1 MQTKAVS
8 LLKMLKIKKEEN
20 TMRSALLPVAL
31 LFVPHAAFA
40 DPYSHMGD
48 WGYSYG
54 MGMMFGPVIWV
65 VTLGL
70 VVAGVIWFVR
80 QLDGAPTRPVRS
92 DALNELDLRL
102 ARGEIDIEEHAAKRK
117 ALSA

>member
-1 MQTKAVS
+1 
-8 LLKMLKIKKEEN
+8 
-20 TMRSALLPVAL
+20 MRSALLPVAL
-31 LFVPHAAFA
+31 LFVPCVAHA
-40 DPYSHMGD
+40 DPEMHMGD
-48 WGYSYG
+48 WGYGYS

-65 VTLGL
+65 ITLGL

-80 QLDGAPTRPVRS
+80 QLDSGPRRPAKT

-102 ARGEIDIEEHAAKRK
+102 ARGEIDVEEHAAKKK

>member
-1 MQTKAVS
+1 
-8 LLKMLKIKKEEN
+8 
-20 TMRSALLPVAL
+20 MRSALLPAAL
-31 LFVPHAAFA
+31 LFVPHAASA
-40 DPYSHMGD
+40 DPEMHMGD
-48 WGYSYG
+48 WGYGYS
-54 MGMMFGPVIWV
+54 MGMMFGPVIWL

-80 QLDGAPTRPVRS
+80 QLDGVPKRPIRS

-102 ARGEIDIEEHAAKRK
+102 ARGEIDIEEHSAKKK